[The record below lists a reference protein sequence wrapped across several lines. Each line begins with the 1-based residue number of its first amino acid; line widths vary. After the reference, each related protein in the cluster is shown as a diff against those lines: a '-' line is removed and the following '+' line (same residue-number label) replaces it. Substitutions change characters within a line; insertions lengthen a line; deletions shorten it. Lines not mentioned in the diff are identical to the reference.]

1 MTTEEEREKNKCL
14 MSSRGLI
21 RPLTYILRL
30 PLVLQGE
37 VMHVH
42 DGPPGHRLH
51 LVALRLPVLVL
62 LDQLVVQRLP
72 GVRQPAALDALHAKG
87 GVGQAI
93 LHLVGVCGGGKSES
107 LLLTSVSFSFLFLAS
122 ICSTHASKHNTKLVY
137 CCKQQHVLGGTGPF
151 SRNLHEQKRKM

>member
-1 MTTEEEREKNKCL
+1 

-37 VMHVH
+37 VLHVH

-93 LHLVGVCGGGKSES
+93 LHLVGVCGGAKVSRYYS
-107 LLLTSVSFSFLFLAS
+107 LLCHFLFFFSPPSVPHMLA
-122 ICSTHASKHNTKLVY
+122 NTTQSLFTAANSNT
-137 CCKQQHVLGGTGPF
+137 CWAGPAHLAGIYMNK
-151 SRNLHEQKRKM
+151 SAKCN

>member
-1 MTTEEEREKNKCL
+1 
-14 MSSRGLI
+14 MSGRGLV

-37 VMHVH
+37 VLHVH

-72 GVRQPAALDALHAKG
+72 GVRQPAALDALHAEG
-87 GVGQAI
+87 GVGQAV
-93 LHLVGVCGGGKSES
+93 LHLVGVCGGAKVSRYYS
-107 LLLTSVSFSFLFLAS
+107 LLCQFLFLFLAS

-137 CCKQQHVLGGTGPF
+137 CCKQQHVLGGTGPI
-151 SRNLHEQKRKM
+151 SRNLHEQKHKM